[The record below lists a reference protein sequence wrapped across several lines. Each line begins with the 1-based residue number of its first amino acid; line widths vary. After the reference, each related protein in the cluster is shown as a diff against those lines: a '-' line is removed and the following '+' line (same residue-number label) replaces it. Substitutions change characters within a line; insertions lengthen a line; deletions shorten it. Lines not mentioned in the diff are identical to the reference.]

1 MIFDVIGMVGV
12 AMILIVYAMVQLD
25 RIDVKAPA
33 YSLLNGGGAA
43 LIIISLTV
51 DFNLSAMV
59 IEVAWLGI
67 SLFGLYQ
74 AVGKKKR
81 PNSDTFDE

>member
-1 MIFDVIGMVGV
+1 MIYDLIGMAGVG
-12 AMILIVYAMVQLD
+12 MILSVYGLVQLD
-25 RIDVKAPA
+25 RMDVKAPV
-33 YSLLNGGGAA
+33 YSLLNGAGAA

-59 IEVAWLGI
+59 IEVAWLLI

-74 AVGKKKR
+74 ALRRKSR
-81 PNSDTFDE
+81 PNSDKLDE